1 MKRVLIVAMVAIL
14 GVSLV
19 ACSAKEPSTQN
30 ELPEKTSGSQEQEE
44 PNTEK
49 TEDIEESGDESELN
63 EESEQKQASKPE
75 GDIIEIGSSTKD
87 NPIPMGTWAQL
98 TITDGGWP
106 KTAYARVVNVSD
118 EQNQVQ
124 SVIDGYNTT
133 HPNDSIEPL
142 EEHAEF
148 LDYVL
153 VEYEVYFPTEFTESS
168 NISFSGMVMSR
179 NNNQEDWIA
188 SDGSNYYWM
197 GAVTNVEVP
206 TLETGYPVNGDTV
219 TCKLVYPMIKN
230 YTDYTLLYK
239 ERTEDLTE
247 TIETYF
253 AIQ

>member
-1 MKRVLIVAMVAIL
+1 MKRVLLVVIVAIL

-19 ACSAKEPSTQN
+19 ACSEKDSSIQN
-30 ELPEKTSGSQEQEE
+30 ESPEKTSGSQEKKE
-44 PNTEK
+44 PNTEE
-49 TEDIEESGDESELN
+49 TGDK

-75 GDIIEIGSSTKD
+75 GDIIEIGKSTKD

-106 KTAYARVVNVSD
+106 KTAYVRLVNVSD
-118 EQNQVQ
+118 EQARVQ
-124 SVIDGYNTT
+124 SVIDAYNK
-133 HPNDSIEPL
+133 NNSNNSITPL

-168 NISFSGMVMSR
+168 DISFSGMVMSR
-179 NNNQEDWIA
+179 NNNQEKWLA
-188 SDGSNYYWM
+188 SDGSDYYWM
-197 GAVTNVEVP
+197 GAVSNVEVP
-206 TLETGYPVNGDTV
+206 TVETGYPVNGDTV